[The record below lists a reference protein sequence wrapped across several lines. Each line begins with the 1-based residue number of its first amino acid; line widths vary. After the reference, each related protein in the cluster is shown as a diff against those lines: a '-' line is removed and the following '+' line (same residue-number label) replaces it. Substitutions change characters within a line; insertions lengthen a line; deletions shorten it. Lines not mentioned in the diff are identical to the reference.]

1 MKSFKEFSSD
11 KDLVKSYSTEAM
23 TIQQRLKRS
32 RLFKKIKNK
41 IAIGRKKAAKKIAN
55 PKQLLKRSLKKARLK
70 FFKKITKGQA
80 PGEVSLA
87 RRNEIEKKLD
97 KMKSKIKK
105 FATKILPQ
113 VRKDEIAK
121 KRKSKENK

>member
-11 KDLVKSYSTEAM
+11 KDLVESYSTEAM
-23 TIQQRLKRS
+23 SIQQRLKRS

-55 PKQLLKRSLKKARLK
+55 PKQLLKRASKKARLK
-70 FFKKITKGQA
+70 FFKKQSKGKA
-80 PGEVSLA
+80 PGDVSLA

-97 KMKSKIKK
+97 KMKNKIKK
-105 FATKILPQ
+105 FAVKILPQ
-113 VRKDEIAK
+113 VRKDELAK
-121 KRKSKENK
+121 KKKSKEKK

>member
-55 PKQLLKRSLKKARLK
+55 PKQLLKRALKKARLK
-70 FFKKITKGQA
+70 FFKKQTKGQA
-80 PGEVSLA
+80 PSEVSLA

-97 KMKSKIKK
+97 KQKNKIKK
-105 FATKILPQ
+105 YATKILPQ